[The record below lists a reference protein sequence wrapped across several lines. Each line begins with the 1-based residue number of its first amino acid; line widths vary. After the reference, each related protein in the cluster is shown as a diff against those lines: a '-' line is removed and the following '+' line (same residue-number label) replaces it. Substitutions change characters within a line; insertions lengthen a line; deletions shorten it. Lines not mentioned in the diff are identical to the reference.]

1 MTYPVH
7 GSDATQ
13 RVSGREHLDA
23 AQRINETHRPA
34 GGVITL
40 PAGQPTHD
48 GHSTTAGSTL
58 DGGQSDTDTHA
69 RRAPV
74 NTLPLSHNPPATRY
88 GSAEGDLPAADP
100 GPTTR
105 EPTPLA
111 THDALLLILADALDD
126 LERTR
131 ITTQNRLRSL
141 GQVKGLED
149 SREARTMQLIAE
161 TLAEMEHKATLDLQR
176 AMRAH
181 PLGPWVKRTVGI
193 GEKQGARLI
202 AAIGDPAARSM
213 PSQLW
218 QYCGHG
224 APSKRKRGEKTF
236 WNPTAKMR
244 LHLIAESCMKQR
256 TSPYRAVYD
265 EARMDWATRDT
276 SDGHKHNHA
285 LRMVGKA
292 ILLDLW
298 REARKENSA

>member
-1 MTYPVH
+1 M
-7 GSDATQ
+7 
-13 RVSGREHLDA
+13 LDA
-23 AQRINETHRPA
+23 AHRADDLHACA
-34 GGVITL
+34 GG
-40 PAGQPTHD
+40 
-48 GHSTTAGSTL
+48 
-58 DGGQSDTDTHA
+58 
-69 RRAPV
+69 V
-74 NTLPLSHNPPATRY
+74 NTLPTANAVPRPVMPTPSAVLSPGQRVVATHVAHAGGYLPADHGRNDSHTIAV
-88 GSAEGDLPAADP
+88 GGTTLPAA
-100 GPTTR
+100 R
-105 EPTPLA
+105 HEPSSNVIAPLA

-131 ITTQNRLRSL
+131 ISTQNRLRSL
-141 GQVKGLED
+141 GQVKGLAE
-149 SREARTMQLIAE
+149 SREASTMHLIAD
-161 TLAEMEHKATLDLQR
+161 TLGELEHKATLDLQR

-202 AAIGDPAARSM
+202 AAIGNPGDRKM

-224 APSKRKRGEKTF
+224 APSKRQRGVKTF

-265 EARMDWATRDT
+265 NARMDWAARDT

-292 ILLDLW
+292 ILRDLW
-298 REARKENSA
+298 LEAKEQAA